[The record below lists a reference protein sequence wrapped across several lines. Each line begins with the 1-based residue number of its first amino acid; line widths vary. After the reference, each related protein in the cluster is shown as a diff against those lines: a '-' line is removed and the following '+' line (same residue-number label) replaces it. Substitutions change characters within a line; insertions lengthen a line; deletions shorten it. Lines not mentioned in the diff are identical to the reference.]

1 MDGLVWLLAIVMGGS
16 IGVGLAFLICS
27 LILNASNNKG
37 DSRSKIDDYSS
48 DIFYTNQSKSLRYN
62 RSEFVDIVETGIE
75 TLVINNEY
83 DLHLQKSLP
92 FGSKEPVA
100 RFIPETAEDGS
111 IIEPVSAPKEPVIF
125 YADLASVTS
134 FKSGITFDI
143 GKSVEASKFGI
154 YHTLSGKDLTA
165 NAYNYSS
172 GKGVANVTY
181 GPNGTARPMR
191 ASANGAG
198 GMDSMGM
205 DGAGM
210 GGTQV
215 AAATNAGGAGVAGGV
230 VGGGA
235 GVVGSILGGGAMA
248 AAGGMGAVGSAA
260 GLGGKGSAGTA
271 GTVGTAGAGGSRGAS
286 APGASVTPTN
296 ATIGAPAYKPSA
308 PYAHP
313 GLQAPVQA
321 EAYSRDGARMTGEID
336 ENERARDLVTPG
348 MAGLGI
354 AGQGAFVEHVAPQ
367 AGIQSSISPQ
377 QSAWAAA
384 RQRNF
389 GVDGGDSVLPSAQ
402 FGSGADA
409 SSDGLSSGL
418 STDAGTGAF
427 SAEADASSSMLS
439 DVPNDPNQLFGT
451 ASSQYPTGTT
461 YTPSIVSSLPPE
473 QPDEPEEIYEAP
485 TATRPLWDN
494 ANADD
499 DFSDFEDF
507 K

>member
-48 DIFYTNQSKSLRYN
+48 DIMYINQSNNMRYN

-75 TLVINNEY
+75 TMVLNSEY

-165 NAYNYSS
+165 NAYNATS

-181 GPNGTARPMR
+181 GPNGTARTMR
-191 ASANGAG
+191 AAANGAG
-198 GMDSMGM
+198 MDGIGM
-205 DGAGM
+205 DGADMNGM
-210 GGTQV
+210 VGTQV
-215 AAATNAGGAGVAGGV
+215 AAATNAGGAGVAGGA

-235 GVVGSILGGGAMA
+235 GMVGSILGGGAMA
-248 AAGGMGAVGSAA
+248 AAG
-260 GLGGKGSAGTA
+260 
-271 GTVGTAGAGGSRGAS
+271 
-286 APGASVTPTN
+286 ASVTPTS

-313 GLQAPVQA
+313 GLQAPVQT

-377 QSAWAAA
+377 QSAWAA
-384 RQRNF
+384 
-389 GVDGGDSVLPSAQ
+389 
-402 FGSGADA
+402 
-409 SSDGLSSGL
+409 
-418 STDAGTGAF
+418 TGAF
-427 SAEADASSSMLS
+427 SAEAVSADKPFDASSDPFLASYDAPADAFSASSDASSSRFS

>member
-48 DIFYTNQSKSLRYN
+48 DIMYINQSNNMRYN

-75 TLVINNEY
+75 TMVLNSEY

-165 NAYNYSS
+165 NAYNATS

-181 GPNGTARPMR
+181 GPNGTARAMG
-191 ASANGAG
+191 AAANG
-198 GMDSMGM
+198 
-205 DGAGM
+205 
-210 GGTQV
+210 
-215 AAATNAGGAGVAGGV
+215 AGGAGVAGGA
-230 VGGGA
+230 VGG
-235 GVVGSILGGGAMA
+235 
-248 AAGGMGAVGSAA
+248 
-260 GLGGKGSAGTA
+260 
-271 GTVGTAGAGGSRGAS
+271 
-286 APGASVTPTN
+286 GASVTPTS

-313 GLQAPVQA
+313 GLQAPVQT

-367 AGIQSSISPQ
+367 AGIQSSISPE
-377 QSAWAAA
+377 QSAWAA
-384 RQRNF
+384 
-389 GVDGGDSVLPSAQ
+389 
-402 FGSGADA
+402 
-409 SSDGLSSGL
+409 
-418 STDAGTGAF
+418 TGAF
-427 SAEADASSSMLS
+427 SASSDASSSRFS